1 MAILISKPKTEVI
14 ESKSGTFYE
23 ALSVANR
30 KIEEAMSKD
39 TLNQEQVNELTKLIN
54 NFLNNK

>member
-14 ESKSGTFYE
+14 ESNSGTFYE

-30 KIEEAMSKD
+30 RIEEAMSKD
-39 TLNQEQVNELTKLIN
+39 TLDQEQVNELTKMIN
-54 NFLNNK
+54 TYLNNL

>member
-14 ESKSGTFYE
+14 ESNSGTFYE

>member
-1 MAILISKPKTEVI
+1 MAILISKPKTEI
-14 ESKSGTFYE
+14 NESNSGTFYE

-30 KIEEAMSKD
+30 RIEEAMTKD
-39 TLNQEQVNELTKLIN
+39 SLNQEQVNELTKLIN